1 MWRLLRFTIQCWHL
15 LLTCRWAKLPQ
26 GAVKRERDYHSWAEY
41 APHRHKDTDNDKD
54 TDNVIDTD
62 NDKDTDNGIDTDN
75 DKDTDKDKHTDNI
88 KEKHNERIGSEGAP
102 GDRKR
107 QTYTQPQVQK
117 AEQRK
122 ENKERRPRR
131 RRRSFF

>member
-1 MWRLLRFTIQCWHL
+1 M

-41 APHRHKDTDNDKD
+41 APQRHKDTDNDKD
-54 TDNVIDTD
+54 TDNGIDTD

-107 QTYTQPQVQK
+107 QTYTKPQVQK

-122 ENKERRPRR
+122 ENKERREGGEDL
-131 RRRSFF
+131 FF